1 MKKLLLLTF
10 GLILCFSCKNE
21 QKDVEIETTTE
32 QPEDIASSEE
42 YTKIGKEIIAD
53 DALASERMLVHY
65 SGLSVGDTI
74 NAKMKGEIKEVC
86 AKKGCWMIM
95 DIGDG
100 KTARVTFKDYGFFM
114 PLDASGEVIVNGK
127 AFVTE
132 TSVADL
138 KHYAEDAGKSQDE
151 IDAIT
156 APEKTY
162 GFEAD
167 GVLLKK

>member
-1 MKKLLLLTF
+1 MKKI
-10 GLILCFSCKNE
+10 LILSFALALCFACKDEN
-21 QKDVEIETTTE
+21 KDDQLSTDVDQSEEIA
-32 QPEDIASSEE
+32 QVE
-42 YTKIGKEIIAD
+42 YTKIGMEISAN
-53 DALASERMLVHY
+53 DALASDRMLTHY
-65 SGLSVGDTI
+65 AGLSVGDTI

-95 DIGDG
+95 DIGNG
-100 KTARVTFKDYGFFM
+100 ETARVTFKDYGFFM

-127 AFVTE
+127 AFVSE

-138 KHYAEDAGKSQDE
+138 KHYAEDAGKSKEE

-162 GFEAD
+162 AFEAD